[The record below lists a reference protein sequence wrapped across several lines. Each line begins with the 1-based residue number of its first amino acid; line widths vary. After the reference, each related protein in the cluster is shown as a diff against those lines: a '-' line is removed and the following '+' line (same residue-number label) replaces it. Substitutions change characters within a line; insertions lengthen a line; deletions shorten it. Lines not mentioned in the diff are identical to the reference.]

1 MGSDSCTKDGS
12 SQEGGSTL
20 HSHLKILGELRTIA
34 LQSQSS
40 QVSDPETQ
48 EKWDLSA
55 DALLATCLRE
65 YSTHLARQTQ
75 TIATDIRN
83 LGHRLS
89 QVEIEVRQCQ
99 SDFADKSSKL
109 FIEHAVAEDVPDDE
123 IDRSQNLAR
132 DVGGDDADSSAD
144 IARLEEEENS
154 AIAEGMK
161 ALALF
166 YDPMRR
172 RPATENS
179 SEGDESGDG
188 AQRAE
193 SDYLADASH
202 GDDCCFYPSAEHDIF
217 NNRPLPYIVGS
228 PEFYQSSSA
237 GLADD

>member
-1 MGSDSCTKDGS
+1 MAMGSDVCPKEGS
-12 SQEGGSTL
+12 SKEGGSTL
-20 HSHLKILGELRTIA
+20 HPHIKILGELRTIA

-40 QVSDPETQ
+40 QVSEPETI

-65 YSTHLARQTQ
+65 YSTRLARQTQ
-75 TIATDIRN
+75 TIATEIRN
-83 LGHRLS
+83 LGHRVS

-99 SDFADKSSKL
+99 SDLADKSSKI
-109 FIEHAVAEDVPDDE
+109 FIEHAVAEDAPDE
-123 IDRSQNLAR
+123 TDRDRHLPR
-132 DVGGDDADSSAD
+132 ELGGDDADSSAD

-172 RPATENS
+172 QPATDNS
-179 SEGDESGDG
+179 SEGGESGG
-188 AQRAE
+188 AAGAE
-193 SDYLADASH
+193 SDYLDASH
-202 GDDCCFYPSAEHDIF
+202 GDDCCVYPSAENDIF